1 MQRSKLMF
9 SDAELQMACNTEV
22 ILTKNRIIEKVFQ
35 AFGGL
40 GRNLFEELAPLRTA
54 LPEETGILPKISK
67 GEQYRGLPWVM
78 LDYPRCFHQKKGHLA
93 LRVMFWWGNYYLVQM
108 HVSGNY
114 LAPVLKKSEE
124 WVKRG
129 TFSETGWWIGFPEN
143 SWDFLI
149 PQPGMC
155 NPEEFNWLESF
166 TKSGI
171 FKIIKVLPIENQVLD
186 ETVMK
191 LALLMQEAL
200 SENV

>member
-1 MQRSKLMF
+1 
-9 SDAELQMACNTEV
+9 
-22 ILTKNRIIEKVFQ
+22 
-35 AFGGL
+35 
-40 GRNLFEELAPLRTA
+40 
-54 LPEETGILPKISK
+54 
-67 GEQYRGLPWVM
+67 
-78 LDYPRCFHQKKGHLA
+78 
-93 LRVMFWWGNYYLVQM
+93 
-108 HVSGNY
+108 
-114 LAPVLKKSEE
+114 
-124 WVKRG
+124 VKRG

-171 FKIIKVLPIENQVLD
+171 FKIMKVLPIENQVLD